1 MQPHIVIFDS
11 GIGGTT
17 VLEHIQKKF
26 PYAHYSYVMDN
37 LFMPYGRLSVEVLK
51 QRLHAKLLTIQ
62 SLHTNID
69 IIVIAC
75 NTASTQT
82 LEFLRQQTTIPIVGV
97 VPAIKPAAL
106 LSKKAQIGLLATPGT
121 IQNVYTHSL
130 ISEHAQKTK
139 VNLYGSTRLVELAE
153 QKFWNG
159 HVDEAEL
166 RDECAKL
173 AITQDNDLL
182 VLGCTHFPI
191 LKGELKHILGDT
203 IQLIDSGLAIANRVE
218 SILQNKQ
225 WGNGNSEPKKE
236 LVRYYATAPIN
247 SNKLSV
253 SEIKL
258 IDPLFQN

>member
-1 MQPHIVIFDS
+1 MIFDS

-17 VLEHIQKKF
+17 VLEHIQQKF
-26 PYAHYSYVMDN
+26 PYAQYSYVMDN
-37 LFMPYGRLSVEVLK
+37 LFMPYGRLSVEVLR

-62 SLHTNID
+62 TLYSNID

-82 LEFLRQQTTIPIVGV
+82 LEFLRQQTAIPIVGV

-139 VNLYGSTRLVELAE
+139 VNLYGSTVLVELAE
-153 QKFWNG
+153 QKFWYG
-159 HVDEAEL
+159 QVDQIKLRAEY
-166 RDECAKL
+166 EKL
-173 AITQDNDLL
+173 AITLENDIL

-191 LKGELKHILGDT
+191 LKDELQEIAGDT
-203 IQLIDSGLAIANRVE
+203 IQLIDSGLAIANRVQ
-218 SILQNKQ
+218 SILQSKYLESD
-225 WGNGNSEPKKE
+225 NSKLKKE

-247 SNKLSV
+247 SNKVSV

>member
-17 VLEHIQKKF
+17 VLEHIQQKY
-26 PYAHYSYVMDN
+26 PYAQYSYVMDN

-62 SLHTNID
+62 TLHPIID

-82 LEFLRQQTTIPIVGV
+82 LEFLRSQTSIPIVGV

-106 LSKKAQIGLLATPGT
+106 LSKKGQIGLLATPGT

-130 ISEHAQKTK
+130 ISEHAQQTK
-139 VNLYGSTRLVELAE
+139 VNLYGSTDLVELAE
-153 QKFWNG
+153 QKFWHG
-159 HVDEAEL
+159 QVDHAKLLAEC
-166 RDECAKL
+166 EKL
-173 AITQDNDLL
+173 AITQDNDVL

-191 LKGELKHILGDT
+191 LKDELQAIVGSA
-203 IQLIDSGLAIANRVE
+203 IQLIDSGQAIANRVE
-218 SILQNKQ
+218 SILQSKH
-225 WGNGNSEPKKE
+225 WGKGIKKE

-247 SNKLSV
+247 SNKVSV

-258 IDPLFQN
+258 IDPLSQN